1 MGGRRVI
8 IGGCVLRREDE
19 VDDSVGEVGVE
30 GDLNVPTSRK
40 DWVWGAPGT
49 RRLVQG
55 LHVVAGKAGELGCG
69 DCPGSIHG
77 GRPFE
82 QRVQLP
88 GPGDGYAAIAR
99 SQG

>member
-1 MGGRRVI
+1 MVVI
-8 IGGCVLRREDE
+8 RGCVLRREDE
-19 VDDSVGEVGVE
+19 VEDPVGEGGVE
-30 GDLNVPTSRK
+30 GGLKVPASRK

-49 RRLVQG
+49 LRLEQG
-55 LHVVAGKAGELGCG
+55 LHVVAGEAGELGCG
-69 DCPGSIHG
+69 DRPGSIHG

-99 SQG
+99 PQG